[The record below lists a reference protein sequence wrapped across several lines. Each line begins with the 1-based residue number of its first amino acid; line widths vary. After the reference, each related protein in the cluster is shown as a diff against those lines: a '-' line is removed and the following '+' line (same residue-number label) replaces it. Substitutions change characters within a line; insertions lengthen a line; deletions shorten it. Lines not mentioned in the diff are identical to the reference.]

1 MSVRLS
7 VCHTS
12 ESHLNGSRFR
22 NMLERYLQFREA
34 KFRSRECMDSDTAL
48 LTATIV
54 SMIRDIFKTVQDTS

>member
-1 MSVRLS
+1 
-7 VCHTS
+7 
-12 ESHLNGSRFR
+12 
-22 NMLERYLQFREA
+22 MLERYLQFREA